1 MKGKGLKRNE
11 TPGMQSRGRFSLQP
25 PYVGECKA
33 RALGM
38 RIVELSLAHRQAS
51 RSDILGPLCDMLGVV
66 AMCAHL
72 VSQNL
77 AHAVGFVF
85 DPANS
90 I

>member
-1 MKGKGLKRNE
+1 
-11 TPGMQSRGRFSLQP
+11 MQSHGRFSLQP

-38 RIVELSLAHRQAS
+38 RIVELLPLAHRQAS
-51 RSDILGPLCDMLGVV
+51 RSDILGPLRDVLGVV

-72 VSQNL
+72 VSQNE
-77 AHAVGFVF
+77 AHARWVVV